1 MTCISGSKGFYR
13 NNYSSSGINNL
24 QQQINNFKDYGLK
37 FDGVN
42 DCVHVPSSTSL
53 NITGELTIFFKIWL
67 NQTNGTQCIAAKG
80 RNRQRMYDVTLHNHE
95 LLFRHGDGTNHSH
108 YSIKIPFQQYNR
120 QFVTVAW
127 VKPTNS
133 TTTAQIYVN
142 GNQQSFITVS
152 NGLFSSGTNTHKIQ
166 IGDFPDGYFPG
177 VAPLNGYI
185 FDLKIYNKVL
195 TSAQI
200 LDLHQGNKPLTLN
213 ANLKLHLDFQEQSGS
228 IANDRSGNNNNGTLI
243 RYTTSDVSL
252 GVDNSHVNSQLHP
265 FL

>member
-1 MTCISGSKGFYR
+1 MTCISGSKNYIQR
-13 NNYSSSGINNL
+13 NQPPIGINNL

-42 DCVHVPSSTSL
+42 DCVQVPSSASL
-53 NITGELTIFFKIWL
+53 KITGELTMFFKLWL

-80 RNRQRMYDVTLHNHE
+80 RGRQRMYDVTLHNHE
-95 LLFRHGDGTNHSH
+95 LLFRHGDGMNHSQ
-108 YSIKIPFQQYNR
+108 YSIKIPFQQFNS

-127 VKPTNS
+127 VKPTNN

-142 GNQQSFITVS
+142 GNPQSFITVS
-152 NGLFSSGTNTHKIQ
+152 NGLFSSGTNNHKVQ

-195 TSAQI
+195 TPTQI
-200 LDLHQGNKPLTLN
+200 SDLHQGNKPSAVN
-213 ANLKLHLDFQEQSGS
+213 SNLKLHLDFQEQSGWVA
-228 IANDRSGNNNNGTLI
+228 IDHSGNNNNGTLI

-252 GVDNSHVNSQLHP
+252 GVDNSHVNSQLRP
-265 FL
+265 F